1 MQYIQYFC
9 SIKVLNSSFLCSYT
23 TYEYSEL
30 SKRFLK
36 TNPERKFVLFLKP
49 PQTSTKKQLFLF
61 FSELNSQITLLT
73 TAL

>member
-1 MQYIQYFC
+1 MLDIITIFYITCFEMQYIQYFC

-49 PQTSTKKQLFLF
+49 PQTSTKK
-61 FSELNSQITLLT
+61 
-73 TAL
+73 